1 MRFRLRVGGKKN
13 GVLEQWSD
21 GVMKVNKIKD
31 TTNYF
36 PILQN
41 SSTPVHNSN
50 NHYFG
55 GYKMKTLIIVILSLM
70 AISSVSA
77 QMTTDI
83 VNMGSTT
90 QSFITLQA
98 AGINSIGEFK
108 DAWDGGTGITL
119 GYCSITSDNFA
130 VLLKTGYINFDANAD
145 MGYTGDAKFSIVPLA
160 IGGRYYFVTERIRP
174 FLLAMSGINIVSQNY
189 TLEDETVDKT
199 SAHLHFQVGIGLGIL
214 LFGQLEI
221 EGQAKYNS
229 HVLEPSL
236 PYNITGMEYGLALN
250 WHL

>member
-1 MRFRLRVGGKKN
+1 
-13 GVLEQWSD
+13 
-21 GVMKVNKIKD
+21 MK
-31 TTNYF
+31 
-36 PILQN
+36 
-41 SSTPVHNSN
+41 
-50 NHYFG
+50 
-55 GYKMKTLIIVILSLM
+55 IIIAAILSLL
-70 AISSVSA
+70 IVSSVSA

-108 DAWDGGTGITL
+108 DAFNKGRAITL
-119 GYCSITSDNFA
+119 GYGTISSDNFA
-130 VLLKTGYINFDANAD
+130 LVMKIGYMNFDANSEA
-145 MGYTGDAKFSIVPLA
+145 GYTGDAKFSIVPLA
-160 IGGRYYFVTERIRP
+160 IGGRYYFVTDRFRP
-174 FLLAMSGINIVSQNY
+174 FLLAMSGVNIVSQNY

-214 LFGQLEI
+214 LFSQLEI
-221 EGQAKYNS
+221 EGQANYNC

-236 PYNITGMEYGLALN
+236 PYNITGLEYGVALN